1 MIMGKGKNPRKIDED
16 TMVSKAMSKL
26 LRHSAQEEGL
36 KIDSRGYVDIREL
49 IQYLRQKGLQNIN
62 E

>member
-1 MIMGKGKNPRKIDED
+1 MGKGKNPRKIDED

>member
-1 MIMGKGKNPRKIDED
+1 MGKGKNPRKIDED
-16 TMVSKAMSKL
+16 TMVSKAMLKL

>member
-1 MIMGKGKNPRKIDED
+1 MGKGKNPRKIDED
-16 TMVSKAMSKL
+16 TMVSKAMSKV

-36 KIDSRGYVDIREL
+36 KIDSRGYVDLREL
-49 IQYLRQKGLQNIN
+49 IQYLRQRGLQNIN

>member
-1 MIMGKGKNPRKIDED
+1 MGKGKNPRKIDED
-16 TMVSKAMSKL
+16 TMASKAMSKV

-36 KIDSRGYVDIREL
+36 KIDSRGYVDLREL
-49 IQYLRQKGLQNIN
+49 IQYLRQRGLQNIN

>member
-1 MIMGKGKNPRKIDED
+1 MGKGKNPRKIDED
-16 TMVSKAMSKL
+16 TMVSKAMSKV

>member
-1 MIMGKGKNPRKIDED
+1 MGKGKNPRKIDED
-16 TMVSKAMSKL
+16 TMVSKAMSKV

-36 KIDSRGYVDIREL
+36 KIDSRGYVDLCEL
-49 IQYLRQKGLQNIN
+49 IQYLRQRGLKNIN